1 MEYVLL
7 ILGFC
12 LIIVGI
18 IGSILPVLPGLPIS
32 WLGLFCLY
40 FVPTITFNHYLLGIT
55 LFFTLLVSIIDYI
68 IPSKGTKKFGGTKY
82 GVWGTNIGLV
92 LGLFIPIP
100 FGFIIAAFLG
110 AFIGELIYNTRDQ
123 ERAFK
128 AAIGAFTGFLAGT
141 FMKLFYGILLLIIYI
156 WLVIQN
162 WEIWF

>member
-110 AFIGELIYNTRDQ
+110 AFIGELIYNTRYQ

-128 AAIGAFTGFLAGT
+128 AAIGAFAGFLAGT